1 MKNGNSIFQAI
12 IALAVVA
19 LFILHFTDSKPGS
32 DSAQTSTTS
41 SEKPESK
48 FVYVRLDSLLNNYEF
63 NKKLV
68 TGFETR
74 AMAAEQNIM
83 KRQQDLQEEIQAFQ
97 QMAGGLNI
105 IERRRAQG
113 DLEQRQNSFMMY
125 RERVLR
131 ELQSEEDSIN
141 TLVKD
146 DMDMVIEQMQR
157 ELGFDYVLQYQG
169 TLLYG
174 DSLQDITADLVQRL
188 NANYAQSNADNSE
201 E

>member
-19 LFILHFTDSKPGS
+19 LFILHFTDSKAGS
-32 DSAQTSTTS
+32 ESSNSTEATSA
-41 SEKPESK
+41 KPDSK
-48 FVYVRLDSLLNNYEF
+48 FVYVRLDSLLNNYEY
-63 NKKLV
+63 NKTLV
-68 TGFETR
+68 SGFESR
-74 AMAAEQNIM
+74 AMAANQNIM

-125 RERVLR
+125 RERALR
-131 ELQSEEDSIN
+131 ELQAEEDSIN
-141 TLVKD
+141 TLVQE

-157 ELGFDYVLQYQG
+157 EMGFDYVLQYQG

-188 NANYAQSNADNSE
+188 NAKYAQTNADNSE